1 MTTRTASYQ
10 RTLRQGAW
18 GDPAAVEL
26 SVWDAL
32 HAYGVKGTGYTRR
45 WMHPENIGYSKYCQ
59 ASVQSIGEAQLA
71 VMLGWEYYRVDLA
84 NDGGQDGEIVCPEST
99 SGGVIDC
106 DGCGICHGHSRPSKN
121 IMIPVIRGKDGD
133 ARCYVNVS
141 WLRALWDGI
150 GTYPQVSPEHFA
162 RYLDGQL
169 PLERFKTV
177 ELWRGPS
184 RIDGKQIVLLA
195 TGASPLEGEQS
206 GNRKTGAMV
215 QTYIMPLDVPPSEAV
230 ATGADVSVCGDCEL
244 RPIAFKA
251 RKESRKAGG

>member
-1 MTTRTASYQ
+1 
-10 RTLRQGAW
+10 
-18 GDPAAVEL
+18 
-26 SVWDAL
+26 
-32 HAYGVKGTGYTRR
+32 
-45 WMHPENIGYSKYCQ
+45 
-59 ASVQSIGEAQLA
+59 
-71 VMLGWEYYRVDLA
+71 
-84 NDGGQDGEIVCPEST
+84 
-99 SGGVIDC
+99 
-106 DGCGICHGHSRPSKN
+106 
-121 IMIPVIRGKDGD
+121 MIPVIRGKDND
-133 ARCYVNVS
+133 AQCYVQVG
-141 WLRALWDGI
+141 WLRGLWDGI
-150 GTYPQVSPEHFA
+150 GRYPQVSPEYFA